1 MRLDQSCF
9 YYVTLSA
16 TGYEIS
22 ISALSSLLWIKLMNK
37 LVFCLVLLV
46 VVVEIESDPVLF
58 VTAAPTITLPGN
70 AGRGRGCFS
79 PLG

>member
-1 MRLDQSCF
+1 
-9 YYVTLSA
+9 
-16 TGYEIS
+16 
-22 ISALSSLLWIKLMNK
+22 MNK
-37 LVFCLVLLV
+37 LVFCLALLV

>member
-1 MRLDQSCF
+1 
-9 YYVTLSA
+9 
-16 TGYEIS
+16 
-22 ISALSSLLWIKLMNK
+22 MNK
-37 LVFCLVLLV
+37 LVFCLALLV

-70 AGRGRGCFS
+70 AGRGLGCFS